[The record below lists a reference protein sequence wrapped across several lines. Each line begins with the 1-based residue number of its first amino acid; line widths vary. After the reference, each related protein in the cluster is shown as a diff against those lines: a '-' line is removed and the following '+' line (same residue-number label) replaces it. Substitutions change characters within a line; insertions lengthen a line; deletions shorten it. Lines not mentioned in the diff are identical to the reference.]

1 LRWKKTTRFRLLVI
15 VSNIIVS
22 NKDECRAEVSAEART
37 QLDRH
42 WPSRNIDGDGDSVG
56 VDAFF
61 GDVDPCPSHPPQADP
76 YSSCQHARQ
85 GMVFTIFVD
94 TGSLLFQ
101 TPRIRRRKL
110 VLLAKL
116 THFRVLVS
124 TDL

>member
-1 LRWKKTTRFRLLVI
+1 M

-37 QLDRH
+37 QLDWH
-42 WPSRNIDGDGDSVG
+42 WPSQNMDGDGNSVG
-56 VDAFF
+56 VNAFF
-61 GDVDPCPSHPPQADP
+61 GEVDPCPSHQLHADP
-76 YSSCQHARQ
+76 YRSCQHARQ

-116 THFRVLVS
+116 THFLVLVS